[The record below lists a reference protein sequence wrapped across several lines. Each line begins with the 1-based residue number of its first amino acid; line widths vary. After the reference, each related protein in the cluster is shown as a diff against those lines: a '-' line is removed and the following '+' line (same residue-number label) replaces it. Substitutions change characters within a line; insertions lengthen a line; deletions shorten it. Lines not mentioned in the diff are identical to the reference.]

1 MVLVLQLELTDAL
14 PLVDPH
20 LQIRR
25 GERGRHHPNPEIRGR
40 GTVSPKIF
48 PGVWATVWSKNKGP
62 SLDLPLFTGHQNMS

>member
-14 PLVDPH
+14 PVADPH

-40 GTVSPKIF
+40 ETVSPKIF
-48 PGVWATVWSKNKGP
+48 LGVRATVWSKNKGP
-62 SLDLPLFTGHQNMS
+62 SLDLPLRTGHQNMS

>member
-14 PLVDPH
+14 PAADPH
-20 LQIRR
+20 LQIRW

-62 SLDLPLFTGHQNMS
+62 PLDLPLLTGHRNMS

>member
-14 PLVDPH
+14 PLADPH

-25 GERGRHHPNPEIRGR
+25 GERGRHHPDPEIRGR

-48 PGVWATVWSKNKGP
+48 PGVRATVWSKNKDP
-62 SLDLPLFTGHQNMS
+62 PLDPQLFTGHQNMS